1 MHSKLTEIT
10 KEQIEEMSK
19 VYRLNLINSLAGIK
33 PVNLVGTIS
42 KDNNTNLSVI
52 SSVVHLSSSPA
63 LLGFMQRPA
72 TIPRH
77 TYKNIHETGEFTI
90 NMVTRYFT
98 DKAHYTSAKFDES
111 VSEFDQC
118 GLTTQFFKGSRVPF
132 VAESPLKIRLKF
144 EEEYL
149 IKSSKTMLIV
159 GSIQEVYLP
168 QHAVDNSGMINMEI
182 LDATGVSGLNN
193 YYSIKKIA
201 TYPYAR
207 PGQYPENQIQ

>member
-1 MHSKLTEIT
+1 MQINLTEIT
-10 KEQIEEMSK
+10 KEQIEVMNK

-42 KDNNTNLSVI
+42 KNNITNLSVI

-63 LLGFMQRPA
+63 LMGFVQRPA
-72 TIPRH
+72 TVPRH

-111 VSEFDQC
+111 LSEFEQC
-118 GLTTQFFKGSRVPF
+118 GLTEQFLKGISAPF
-132 VAESPLKIRLKF
+132 VAESPLKIGLKF

-149 IKSSKTMLIV
+149 IKSSKTMLMV
-159 GSIQEVYLP
+159 GSIQGIYLP
-168 QHAVDNSGMINMEI
+168 QDAVDNSGMIDMEKLEAAGI
-182 LDATGVSGLNN
+182 SGLNN

-207 PGQYPENQIQ
+207 PGQFPENQID